1 MLECTVRIVRMGE
14 DIFIKRKTT
23 FDTLL
28 YIWIFRTDCGFVRK
42 KNVIKS
48 IQSVGILCIN
58 MFPLSSFLGNRN
70 RSVFRI
76 GLVY

>member
-1 MLECTVRIVRMGE
+1 MGE

-42 KNVIKS
+42 KKSNKINSERGYTVHLHFSFVIIPRK
-48 IQSVGILCIN
+48 QE
-58 MFPLSSFLGNRN
+58 SF
-70 RSVFRI
+70 
-76 GLVY
+76 GL

>member
-1 MLECTVRIVRMGE
+1 MGE

-42 KNVIKS
+42 KICNKINSERGYTVLLHLSFVI
-48 IQSVGILCIN
+48 I
-58 MFPLSSFLGNRN
+58 P
-70 RSVFRI
+70 
-76 GLVY
+76 

>member
-1 MLECTVRIVRMGE
+1 MLECTVRIVRMGD

-48 IQSVGILCIN
+48 I
-58 MFPLSSFLGNRN
+58 
-70 RSVFRI
+70 
-76 GLVY
+76 

>member
-42 KNVIKS
+42 KKCNK
-48 IQSVGILCIN
+48 IN
-58 MFPLSSFLGNRN
+58 SERGYTVHLHFSFDIIPWKQE
-70 RSVFRI
+70 SF
-76 GLVY
+76 GL